1 MRVDELHT
9 AGASNGEYI
18 FIIANGE
25 RQSKQKFLLLWRHLI
40 AAKLIC
46 KKMNFC
52 LLYLKFYGIIFHI

>member
-25 RQSKQKFLLLWRHLI
+25 RQSKQKFLLLLLDVFPLYNSANGVTRFRT
-40 AAKLIC
+40 AYPPNKL
-46 KKMNFC
+46 M
-52 LLYLKFYGIIFHI
+52 